1 MCLMES
7 TVASW
12 LAVAA
17 LSEAADRETAWG
29 NGYEPAHAEIFN
41 IYYEGWGLQTKR
53 GDSAAMAP
61 AMMDVIREREHR
73 ATEVLTAVQADLTDR
88 GLLTTPAPV
97 VIMVGVGSSNGW
109 TTTYQGEPTLFLA
122 LEVFP
127 DPPFDQVL
135 IAHELIHLAQAR
147 HAGDHPDRV
156 DCNIFAEGLAVVG
169 SRYVCPGLSPSAYL
183 WFDENHHDWIR
194 ECAESRPQL
203 LTMVAEHLETTDSPN
218 DVRVIFS
225 FDPQHRLPDRFGY
238 WLGAKLIDDLQ
249 HSGDSLADLVA
260 LPQPRVTDI
269 VRTWINDQSQHSH

>member
-1 MCLMES
+1 
-7 TVASW
+7 
-12 LAVAA
+12 
-17 LSEAADRETAWG
+17 
-29 NGYEPAHAEIFN
+29 
-41 IYYEGWGLQTKR
+41 
-53 GDSAAMAP
+53 MAP
-61 AMMDVIREREHR
+61 GLMDVVREREHR
-73 ATEVLTAVQADLTDR
+73 ATEVLSAVQADLTDR
-88 GLLTTPAPV
+88 GLLTAPAQV

-109 TTTYQGEPTLFLA
+109 TTTYRGEPTLFLA

-127 DPPFDQVL
+127 DPPFDRVL

-147 HAGDHPDRV
+147 NAGDGPDRV

-169 SRYVCPGLSPSAYL
+169 SRYVCPDLSPSAYL
-183 WFDENHHDWIR
+183 WFDENHHDWVR

-203 LTMVAEHLETTDSPN
+203 LTMAAKHIETTDSPN

-238 WLGAKLIDDLQ
+238 WLGAELINDLQ
-249 HSGDSLADLVA
+249 HGGGSLADLVA